1 MSGITRRQLLRRG
14 LLWGGAG
21 LAVPPIEQLLDIM
34 TLGLI
39 KQAHAESLGIEGVR
53 NYVNVNLTGAPM
65 RYAFDQWLRTSHSES
80 NLIYNP
86 MVNTKMVA
94 SGGRVTGVEYGTFE
108 KNGILVP
115 HMFSQ
120 SVLTSLGAVPL
131 SQLLENMLVIRGYGT
146 GFDGHTFNNNV
157 QQGPVGGISSIAGVA
172 ADYSNKTFEA
182 IQWPDRGAYRSF
194 SSSKGKALNVLASDT
209 PLKTLLQ
216 GFMAPPPE
224 RAQARSLK
232 DRRSAEMELAR
243 ARLGA
248 YVNANANGSKILN
261 QNMQNAITLMKKG
274 VGNIDGYWAEAVARY
289 SHIIT
294 HSARATN
301 LPGISDVPMLSQEN
315 ALWSIHVAQGNRGM
329 ILSKDFDA
337 RNIISQMDITAFAT
351 QFALIEYL
359 LKENLASSVEVL
371 SPDFANLIAIEKG
384 TAAANSFLGIKDM
397 HETGAITGLLI
408 SVAYYRGLSAAIL
421 ELATQLGKT
430 KTARGTS
437 LWSETVVHLISD
449 FGRSARSSG
458 GGSDHGFNQMSS
470 SVFSG
475 AFGGGPYVVGNIRR
489 TGHNGAYDGTQ
500 GIGAAIDSYNQA
512 GMPTPTMAA
521 STVVELLRAPA
532 NPYVNLAAPLVKL
545 EGGRLNYAFG
555 KGKLVG

>member
-1 MSGITRRQLLRRG
+1 MSGITRRQVLGTG
-14 LLWGGAG
+14 LVLGGAG
-21 LAVPPIEQLLDIM
+21 VALSPIEQLLDIM
-34 TLGLI
+34 TLGMI

-65 RYAFDQWLRTSHSES
+65 RYAFDQWLRTSSSES
-80 NLIYNP
+80 ALIYNP
-86 MVNTKMVA
+86 MVNTKMVS

-115 HMFSQ
+115 HMFSH
-120 SVLTSLGAVPL
+120 SVFTSAGSVPL

-157 QQGPVGGISSIAGVA
+157 QQGPVGGVSSIAGVA

-182 IQWPDRGAYRSF
+182 IQWPDRGGYRSF
-194 SSSKGKALNVLASDT
+194 SSSKGKALNVLPGGT
-209 PLKTLLQ
+209 PLNALLQ
-216 GFMAPPPE
+216 GFMAPPAA

-232 DRRSAEMELAR
+232 DRRSAEMDLAR

-248 YVNANANGSKILN
+248 YVNANASGSKVLN
-261 QNMQNAITLMKKG
+261 QNMQNAVALMKKG
-274 VGNIDGYWAEAVARY
+274 VGNIDGYWSEAVARY
-289 SHIIT
+289 TDIISR
-294 HSARATN
+294 SARATN
-301 LPGISDVPMLSQEN
+301 LPGISDVPMISQEN
-315 ALWSIHVAQGNRGM
+315 AMWSIHVAQGNRGM

-337 RNIISQMDITAFAT
+337 RSIISQIDINSFAT
-351 QFALIEYL
+351 QFALIEYV

-371 SPDFANLIAIEKG
+371 SPDFMNLMALEKG
-384 TAAANSFLGIKDM
+384 EATAAAFYGIKDM
-397 HETGAITGLLI
+397 HETGAITGLLL

-421 ELATQLGKT
+421 ELATQLGKA
-430 KTARGTS
+430 KTTSGTS
-437 LWSETVVHLISD
+437 VWSETVVHVIGD

-458 GGSDHGFNQMSS
+458 GGSDHGYNQMSS

-475 AFGGGPYVVGNIRR
+475 AFGGGPYVVGNIRK
-489 TGHNGAYDGTQ
+489 TGHNGSYDGTQ
-500 GIGAAIDSYNQA
+500 GIGAAIDGYNQA

-521 STVVELLRAPA
+521 STVVELLRAPK